1 MMSGQSATQLQ
12 QHAQRAFQA
21 SDQLLRRSAEG
32 GGSNEKFYQ
41 AATRY
46 ASTLKSLSGQS
57 SGRGDAAGAGAG
69 TSGGSRSGLGA
80 SATGASGTST
90 SGTVASGTSTPGTG
104 TSGSSL
110 GGSSGAMSA
119 GGGMIGGTDLTS
131 VALINH
137 GVKEALDSMQIKQM
151 VRMMGSSD
159 SPAAQQ
165 LLSHAREM
173 DTDSRE
179 ALQAFGGSGGASG
192 ASGTGHASGGGQSGM
207 VQTLAQQANDVIQ
220 AIQELGGESARPG
233 QR

>member
-46 ASTLKSLSGQS
+46 ASTLKSLGGQS

-80 SATGASGTST
+80 SATG
-90 SGTVASGTSTPGTG
+90 ASGTSTPGTG

-179 ALQAFGGSGGASG
+179 AIQAFGGSGGASG